1 MSYRKFGKNDI
12 LINTLKAN
20 PRSEFYIY
28 SSSIYYNNR
37 GAQEGQFA
45 TNVRMTDTGF
55 VNLYEYNI
63 DKGTAPAFSTADAI
77 AHGGFTGPGTNNYIY
92 PCLLYTSPSPR
103 D

>member
-20 PRSEFYIY
+20 PRSEFWIY

-37 GAQEGQFA
+37 GAQEGQYA
-45 TNVRMTDTGF
+45 TNVRMTDPGF

-63 DKGTAPAFSTADAI
+63 DKGPSGVTYNSAQVTAS
-77 AHGGFTGPGTNNYIY
+77 GF
-92 PCLLYTSPSPR
+92 LLARAQTIIFIPI
-103 D
+103 